1 MQHRAAQMV
10 FWFNLMEFVGV
21 RVGSK
26 DPRSLILELRLSEWL
41 TVQVDS
47 LGGGWKSETAR
58 VAIYG
63 ISRILIT
70 LQLICT
76 KATKKTFCLLVFHF
90 SISWCTWCFLLYMIF
105 FFGIAPQTQKTK
117 SLKKLH
123 YQYWFSQ
130 LFKRPNTPTTAPTDY
145 SYHFDNDH
153 LHHPDQETTIYKIS
167 IICKKLSGKTIC
179 NICQKPYQYSIFG
192 RDHEIAMI
200 WISQLFLALCIRLA
214 HAMIGDFS

>member
-1 MQHRAAQMV
+1 
-10 FWFNLMEFVGV
+10 MEFVGV

-76 KATKKTFCLLVFHF
+76 KATKNILLARISFQRMLAELGVFF
-90 SISWCTWCFLLYMIF
+90 IVYDFLFWNCTIESRK
-105 FFGIAPQTQKTK
+105 QKK
-117 SLKKLH
+117 S
-123 YQYWFSQ
+123 F
-130 LFKRPNTPTTAPTDY
+130 R
-145 SYHFDNDH
+145 
-153 LHHPDQETTIYKIS
+153 
-167 IICKKLSGKTIC
+167 
-179 NICQKPYQYSIFG
+179 
-192 RDHEIAMI
+192 
-200 WISQLFLALCIRLA
+200 
-214 HAMIGDFS
+214 